1 VPLEKPTSAGH
12 VLSLEEQV
20 RSRLCERVK
29 MDQLLTE
36 KIGGIQ
42 DDVQRRYKSLRVRRE
57 LKACLSRG

>member
-1 VPLEKPTSAGH
+1 
-12 VLSLEEQV
+12 
-20 RSRLCERVK
+20 

-42 DDVQRRYKSLRVRRE
+42 DDVQRRYNSLRVRRE